1 MSLILKGID
10 MPGVNETRMIAIT
23 QNGVAFFSTVKD
35 GETSKS
41 EKAEAIQIPKKH
53 GTWKDINAIYRAFSK
68 YAEKETDEGKL
79 EVYAQ
84 LMGLLVQA
92 PTALE
97 EEEKEGSWIP
107 VDSYSTFGGDE
118 ETWEAHG
125 NPIAYHYCSEC
136 KNQVNVNE
144 FGEELL
150 TDYCPYCG
158 AKMKG
163 K

>member
-1 MSLILKGID
+1 
-10 MPGVNETRMIAIT
+10 MPKEDEVMVIT
-23 QNGVAFFSTVKD
+23 VWGNDQDGTAFVSNKEPMVVVPISAK
-35 GETSKS
+35 
-41 EKAEAIQIPKKH
+41 QIPKNH

-92 PTALE
+92 PTAFE
-97 EEEKEGSWIP
+97 EEKKEGSWIP